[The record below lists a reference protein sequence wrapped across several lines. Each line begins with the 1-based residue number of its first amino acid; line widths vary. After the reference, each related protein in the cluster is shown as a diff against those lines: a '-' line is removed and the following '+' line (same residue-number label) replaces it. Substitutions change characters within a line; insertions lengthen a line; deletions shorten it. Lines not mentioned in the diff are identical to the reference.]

1 MKKLYYL
8 LLTVCLLSASN
19 IKAQSFTPQ
28 IYSLTTA
35 APVDE
40 YVTGT
45 INILNSSS
53 DSIVLEWELIDK
65 IAPAGWDYSYC
76 DYNTCYT
83 ASSNDGTMAK
93 IASGSN
99 AFIKVNVMTSAA
111 SWSYFKFKVWDVAT
125 PMESDTIEF
134 WFNGIAST
142 ISKPAEAKLSIS
154 PNPISQ
160 GSILT
165 VDHVPTQGKIMILNS
180 LGQHVYTGD
189 APQNGKLQLEVNWT
203 KGVYFIRVSS
213 GSIVESR
220 KLIVR

>member
-1 MKKLYYL
+1 MKKLYFL
-8 LLTVCLLSASN
+8 FLAVCLFSVSN
-19 IKAQSFTPQ
+19 IKAQSFAPETS
-28 IYSLTTA
+28 SLTTA

-45 INILNSSS
+45 INILNASP

-76 DYNTCYT
+76 DFNTCYT
-83 ASSNDGTMAK
+83 ASAHDGTMAK

-99 AFIKVNVMTSAA
+99 AFIKVNVMTPSA
-111 SWSYFKFKVWDVAT
+111 SWSYFKFKIWDVASPT
-125 PMESDTIEF
+125 ESDTIEF

-142 ISKPAEAKLSIS
+142 LSKPAEAKLSIS

-160 GSILT
+160 GSMLT
-165 VDHVPTQGKIMILNS
+165 IDHIPTQGKIMIVNS
-180 LGQHVYTGD
+180 LGQQVYAGD
-189 APQNGKLQLEVNWT
+189 APQNGKLQLEANWS
-203 KGVYFIRVSS
+203 KGVYFIRISN
-213 GSIVESR
+213 GSMVESR